1 MKTLLTT
8 FILVLITHL
17 ISFPTGVVLV
27 IMSFLKG
34 IKSSSFKKTFNR
46 DMKLNRFYKN
56 DLYEFASV
64 IFIFAFMYDGF
75 HPNAFEK
82 PLDIP
87 VAIIQICI
95 VFLLLFRGMEEKL
108 FSKKPE

>member
-8 FILVLITHL
+8 SILVIITHL

-27 IMSFLKG
+27 IFGVLKG
-34 IKSSSFKKTFNR
+34 IKCNSHKKTFNI

-56 DLYEFASV
+56 DIYEFASV

-75 HPNAFEK
+75 HPSAFEK

-95 VFLLLFRGMEEKL
+95 VFLFLFRGMEEKL
-108 FSKKPE
+108 FDEKDV

>member
-8 FILVLITHL
+8 SILVIITHL

-27 IMSFLKG
+27 IMSFMKG
-34 IKSSSFKKTFNR
+34 LRCDGFKETFNR

-56 DLYEFASV
+56 DIYEFVSV
-64 IFIFAFMYDGF
+64 IFIFSFMYDGF
-75 HPNAFEK
+75 HPSAFEQ

-87 VAIIQICI
+87 AAIIQICI
-95 VFLLLFRGMEEKL
+95 VFFLLFRGMEEKI
-108 FSKKPE
+108 FAKKDV